1 MAIGI
6 GIGIGIGIPE
16 ALTLTGICTV
26 MLPMLTAWIVGG
38 E

>member
-1 MAIGI
+1 MA
-6 GIGIGIGIPE
+6 IGIGIPE